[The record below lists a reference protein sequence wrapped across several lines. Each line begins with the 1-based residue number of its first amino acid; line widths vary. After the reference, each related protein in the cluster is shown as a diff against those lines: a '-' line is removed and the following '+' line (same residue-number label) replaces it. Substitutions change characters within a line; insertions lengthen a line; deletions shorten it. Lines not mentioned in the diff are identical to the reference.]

1 MEAGGKMAVSPSAT
15 EMLLPFPSHDVELA
29 SSWVKQREDLNTAF
43 LRSLEPDRLLHNF
56 RVNAG
61 LPSVA
66 KPLEGWEAPGVG
78 LRGHFVGH
86 YLSAVSALVERYEDA
101 GLARNL
107 EKVVEGMYACQQAH
121 GNGYLSAFPETDIE
135 VLETRFTGVWA
146 PYYTLHKIMQGL
158 LDVYLR
164 TGNEKAYAM
173 VEGLAGYVDRR
184 MSKLDPAT
192 VARMMYTADANPQ
205 NEMGG
210 MNEVLYQLYCV
221 SGKPRYLELASLFD
235 PSWFLE
241 PLVRNEDILSG
252 LHANTHIAL
261 VNGFVRRYE
270 STGEECYGKSV
281 ANFWNM
287 LMHSHAYV
295 NGTSSGPR
303 PNVTTETSLTAEHW
317 GEPCH
322 LCNTLTKGI
331 AESCVTH
338 NTQRLNASLFSWTG
352 NPCYADVYMNMFYNA
367 VLPVQSRSTGA
378 YVTICRWGHLVI
390 RRTWRTT
397 TSSVAA
403 GLVPKRLPN

>member
-43 LRSLEPDRLLHNF
+43 LKSLEPDRLLHNF

-66 KPLEGWEAPGVG
+66 KPLEGWESPGVG

-221 SGKPRYLELASLFD
+221 SGKPRGMLQEVRCELLEYAHAFPCVCQRHKQRSAPERHDRDFVDGRALGRTLPSVQYFD
-235 PSWFLE
+235 Q
-241 PLVRNEDILSG
+241 R
-252 LHANTHIAL
+252 HC
-261 VNGFVRRYE
+261 
-270 STGEECYGKSV
+270 GE
-281 ANFWNM
+281 
-287 LMHSHAYV
+287 LRD
-295 NGTSSGPR
+295 P
-303 PNVTTETSLTAEHW
+303 
-317 GEPCH
+317 
-322 LCNTLTKGI
+322 
-331 AESCVTH
+331 
-338 NTQRLNASLFSWTG
+338 
-352 NPCYADVYMNMFYNA
+352 
-367 VLPVQSRSTGA
+367 
-378 YVTICRWGHLVI
+378 
-390 RRTWRTT
+390 
-397 TSSVAA
+397 
-403 GLVPKRLPN
+403 